1 MHRLLAVLS
10 LAAALPLALPAS
22 EFDWVVREFSRQSGS
37 KPMHIPLFGLARFV
51 VATAHPAGTSELHL
65 AIFRDVD
72 IQSERFSQVTDSVVG
87 PAWKPIVRVR
97 SRNGESTNIY
107 AQSIGKELRV
117 LLTVLDG
124 GEATFV
130 EVRVRPE
137 TLLKF
142 VDEHGRPHQERA
154 SLGP

>member
-1 MHRLLAVLS
+1 MRRSVAILT
-10 LAAALPLALPAS
+10 LAAALPLTLPAS
-22 EFDWVVREFSRQSGS
+22 EFDWLVREFSRQSAA
-37 KPMHIPLFGLARFV
+37 KPMHIPFFGLARFA

-65 AIFRDVD
+65 AVFQNVEVE
-72 IQSERFSQVTDSVVG
+72 SGRFSQMTDRVVG
-87 PAWKPIVRVR
+87 PAWRPIVRVR

-107 AQSIGKELRV
+107 AQSNGKDLRV

-130 EVRVRPE
+130 EVRVKPE
-137 TLLKF
+137 ALMKF
-142 VDEHGRPHQERA
+142 VDEHRSSRQQA